1 MNQGSGFQPGNAADS
16 YSRSITLRRWSA
28 LVGGGAMAFL
38 GLSQRTK
45 SGLAVAATG
54 GLLAYMGTKG
64 DAVPGV
70 LIARGEVLVN
80 CDTKEAYQFWRNFEN
95 LSLFMMHV
103 ESVTVSRDGRATW
116 IALGPLGTRII
127 WESEIVSDREN
138 ESIVWSSVPGSALF
152 VEGSVEFRPSDRG
165 TIVKAVMRFRPQT
178 RLLARALAAMLGK
191 YPNFLMRHYL
201 RRFKALVETGEIPTI
216 EGQTHGPRS
225 AKVAALRL
233 ADPTRPLRPETRFD
247 EALEA
252 LRRIA

>member
-1 MNQGSGFQPGNAADS
+1 MNQALGFQPGNAAAP
-16 YSRSITLRRWSA
+16 YSRSIAIRRLSA
-28 LVGGGAMAFL
+28 LVGGGALAFL

-54 GLLAYMGTKG
+54 GLLAYMGTRG
-64 DAVPGV
+64 DAVPRV

-103 ESVTVSRDGRATW
+103 ESVNVSRDGQAVW

-127 WESEIVSDREN
+127 WESEIVNDREN

-152 VEGSVEFRPSDRG
+152 VEGSVEFRTSDRG
-165 TIVKAVMRFRPQT
+165 TIVRTVMRFRPQT
-178 RLLARALAAMLGK
+178 RVVARALAAMLGK
-191 YPNFLMRHYL
+191 YPNFLMRHNL

-233 ADPTRPLRPETRFD
+233 ADPTRPLRPETRIG
-247 EALEA
+247 EAINA